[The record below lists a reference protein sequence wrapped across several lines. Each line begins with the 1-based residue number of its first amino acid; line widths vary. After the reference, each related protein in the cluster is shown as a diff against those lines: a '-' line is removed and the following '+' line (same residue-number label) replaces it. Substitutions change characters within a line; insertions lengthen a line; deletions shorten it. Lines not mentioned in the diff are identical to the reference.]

1 MSTSGGT
8 SGGANNAAGGNPAS
22 SASSSGAAGGS
33 SGGSASTASAKTPPI
48 STVERVTKSKNTKIH
63 YNLLLKH
70 TLQNISIYTYI
81 KIFNQHYMIHYL
93 EF

>member
-48 STVERVTKSKNTKIH
+48 STVERVTKSKKTLFYLI
-63 YNLLLKH
+63 YNSINIKCPEQALITNQLLL
-70 TLQNISIYTYI
+70 
-81 KIFNQHYMIHYL
+81 
-93 EF
+93 